1 MIAEIYVEVDD
12 FCQEEVGKISWLINR
27 QSYFRTLHTKRTLK
41 KRITISEIMTV
52 LIYYPHSGYKNFNP
66 DSYRDYYEKEVM
78 KNWLKDFPDL
88 VSYQRFVW
96 WIPLALLPLM
106 CFVMWRCC
114 NGRRTG
120 IYFIDSTKIGVGH
133 DKRAHQNKVFKGFAS
148 WGKTSMGW
156 FYGFKLHLLVNQ
168 YGELIHLH
176 FTTGSV
182 SDNNAKVLFHLT
194 NDINGWL
201 IGDKGYLCNQEKK
214 EFVEKNGKISWFSK
228 PRKNQKN
235 QKIYFD
241 KMPFM
246 ARLWVRKRGLIE
258 TVIGIKKKE
267 LDLEHTR
274 HRSIFNAFTHM
285 YAAIAAYYFRTEK
298 PKTNIHLEPFL
309 LAS

>member
-12 FCQEEVGKISWLINR
+12 FCQEEVGKISRLINR
-27 QSYFRTLHTKRTLK
+27 QSYFRTLYTKRTLN

-52 LIYYPHSGYKNFNP
+52 LIYYPHSGYKNFKT
-66 DSYRDYYEKEVM
+66 YYEKEVL

-120 IYFIDSTKIGVGH
+120 IYFIDSTKIGVCH

-194 NDINGWL
+194 NDINGWV
-201 IGDKGYLCNQEKK
+201 IGDKGYLCNQEKM
-214 EFVEKNGKISWFSK
+214 EFVEKNGKISWFAK

-285 YAAIAAYYFRTEK
+285 YATIAAYYFRTEK